1 MIQNYAFSN
10 SETLSSCR
18 FKSTYVLDVTTL
30 QRELRICYTKFR
42 NFNEK
47 VA

>member
-10 SETLSSCR
+10 SETLGSCR
-18 FKSTYVLDVTTL
+18 YMSTYVLDVTTL
-30 QRELRICYTKFR
+30 QQELRICYTKFR
-42 NFNEK
+42 NFNEQ